1 MTYEEANNLA
11 LKMLMDDLHR
21 GDLCPQV
28 YKAFVKEKTAHDCYN
43 CAHRQSC
50 SFQKLVDTM
59 NKCNYFIDNSKIT
72 CHKVTPTS
80 PYKYESENE

>member
-21 GDLCPQV
+21 GDLFPQV

-59 NKCNYFIDNSKIT
+59 NNCNYFIDFSFFFCIRVNL
-72 CHKVTPTS
+72 TS